1 LKHALAQVA
10 EINNDVDKK
19 TTKGI
24 YPALEVKGA
33 TGGADIHQF
42 PMIQMAGGA
51 AGGGWVWR
59 SWTPQDIRGV
69 KASMEEC
76 LKTNPRRAIQ
86 ILHDQIKMQGETR
99 TDIGFI
105 CTAVL
110 PSSIWSSHAAD
121 WGVKVEDEADNT
133 LNQHLPAGN
142 EREAQAVYRGR
153 VQALM
158 DELATAMA
166 PRVMDWQA
174 IQEVTQDAK
183 ESPAEYKTRL
193 YEQIELHSGYDNP
206 AEIPRHF
213 LNTMFVDGLCDEV
226 RKEVKADMP
235 GWKTAEVVAVFERAR
250 QAWQTL
256 REEER
261 RGKKTER
268 ALIVRNLE
276 LKSRKYE
283 DREGRPRRDNPDW
296 EPRYEAEQGQRRP
309 WNRENEPRRQ
319 GECFNCGKF
328 GHWSRE
334 CKAPP
339 RQRGWGPRP
348 PQQQER
354 PTAPPREYERQGET
368 VEINY

>member
-1 LKHALAQVA
+1 MAAWLTESQVETEHKRLGLEGTVNQRKTQDEERQGKLKQALEQLTEVKTQGEDKQEKLEQALAQLKEVKIQSEERQEKLKHALAQVA

-86 ILHDQIKMQGETR
+86 ILHDQIKMQGATR

-174 IQEVTQDAK
+174 IQEVTQDEK

-235 GWKTAEVVAVFERAR
+235 GW
-250 QAWQTL
+250 
-256 REEER
+256 
-261 RGKKTER
+261 
-268 ALIVRNLE
+268 
-276 LKSRKYE
+276 
-283 DREGRPRRDNPDW
+283 
-296 EPRYEAEQGQRRP
+296 
-309 WNRENEPRRQ
+309 
-319 GECFNCGKF
+319 
-328 GHWSRE
+328 
-334 CKAPP
+334 
-339 RQRGWGPRP
+339 
-348 PQQQER
+348 
-354 PTAPPREYERQGET
+354 
-368 VEINY
+368 